1 MTRFSLL
8 LVAKILVVLLLLVIL
23 RCLGEVFI
31 VEYTNPRGVPHDLV
45 HPFVVGAFAATLALA
60 LTLLQIQIGWL
71 RGAIFIGAAT
81 IAGLLV
87 YRIYFVPIPL
97 TP

>member
-8 LVAKILVVLLLLVIL
+8 LVAKIFVVLLLLVIL

-31 VEYTNPRGVPHDLV
+31 VEYTNPSGVPDDLF
-45 HPFVVGAFAATLALA
+45 HPFLVGAFAATLALA
-60 LTLLQIQIGWL
+60 LMLLQIQIGWL

-81 IAGLLV
+81 IAGLFV
-87 YRIYFVPIPL
+87 YRVYFVPLPL
-97 TP
+97 PA